1 MSIQLVFCCTVLILM
16 NCEITNVRDFLV
28 HLPKLAGYDYNEVVS
43 YLIFKTLNL
52 LLKCPTE
59 NVDWSSLVAIFESEK
74 WKDGTYK
81 RVLQDVDW
89 KTQISS
95 NNLNVSHRGCMC
107 SRICYPTETV
117 YYCFTCTTNPL
128 YEICEGCFDRS
139 KHAGH
144 SFTAKLVV
152 RPEGRVCHC
161 GDPYVFKEP
170 QFAFLCKKDE
180 NNDQRNPPIGY
191 DELAFSIFSVV
202 LDYLIDVTI
211 YFGEQNEG
219 YRSTAS
225 IKEMGKGVNTHYT
238 VLKDSRDQIDEPD
251 PNDMRWTLQ
260 IDEEDCQ
267 MHYMDLTAK
276 IARILNK
283 PTEYAIAMTNMLE
296 NGTSSVTV
304 LTSSD
309 REKLEQIS
317 LQFQNEG
324 ARNHIRRINETF
336 KRDLIEDLIDWLC
349 TIFSSELIS
358 LETKASLRLC
368 LLDKWNSGLLSTKLT
383 SDRLSTF
390 VSKITLLGGFLVS
403 YEQRDNFPWFT
414 PWNFDFDFQDDRLT
428 SIMSDYNKRLK
439 NTDIPNSVARF
450 HSFHGSRFQYI
461 LTEFPNFLS
470 RVSRNKIL
478 KILCTV
484 FAIADDARRYLA
496 AQYLDVY
503 LAVLYSTVASDTTG
517 FKVSMMSILSQYTL
531 QDPEIANIA
540 IRSGFVQRT
549 LRFAFTLMAF
559 NPEDLVAY
567 LPIPL
572 YYGCKLPNDTIRN
585 RRTIICFKDICILM
599 STNTIPEEL
608 MNDIAILNAVV
619 ESFAEFNSVL
629 PLKRETC
636 EHVEFE
642 NFDFS
647 SYYFFFSSIL
657 IMTDGYVRS
666 ISLLLDSESRRRIV
680 YKLVKIAMEK
690 EFKQL
695 GHKKYSPYCSSPK
708 AFIDKKH
715 ENPGLRKVQEN
726 ICGHTTDVI
735 NFQVGVDTQNFFNPM
750 SYLFKFVLQWSQCGR
765 YEPLPNGLKNCIN
778 FQELF
783 QDKMKAL
790 YISEA
795 SLSTL
800 ILLSQINIGF
810 WVRNG
815 TPITHQARMYT
826 RYSMREF
833 TYMSDIFNVQFSMVF
848 SDPND
853 FFVSF
858 LSRWGLKH
866 WANGFPMGDFPD
878 SDTTV
883 AMVNQCLLLLIQL
896 FTEIKSLTM
905 VSSID
910 GFEKTLKAEII
921 HALCYKNCTYS
932 QIMNDI
938 PEHITKHAAF
948 DLYLEK
954 YTNYTPP
961 SGSMDCGVYTLK
973 SEFRAEIDPF
983 FIGMSSN
990 KRYEAEKCIRSSM
1003 ATKYKLNYDDTF
1015 IPPRKVIDSLK
1026 NTPYFGLYSISSAET
1041 FGMFLKNTLDHIS
1054 KFEYESL
1061 LPTVVH
1067 LIHLCVINN
1076 LNDFMKIFWHEYT
1089 SMEAADYYYHS
1100 VGSILYR
1107 FLLKDNFSSVH
1118 GAIREIFRYLTEAAP
1133 HVDAASYLQEQA
1145 HPFNADVLWSSST
1158 VKNSKD
1164 EEFERKKKMA
1174 RIKKEKVIKSLTK
1187 QQMKF
1192 IENNSISTTDD
1203 EELKESSADSDAG
1216 GLVGWKFPEDTCVFC
1231 KMPYED
1237 DVFVYFS
1244 YQENNICDLNVD
1256 FSRISDV
1263 IEAIT
1268 QREVDDI
1275 LVMEQKQN
1283 YFTTPEN
1290 STVIQQMTL
1299 TYQDSVMKTCGHGSH
1314 ISCLGN
1320 HMKSIRTAHNQ
1331 TTKNVPVAYGFGLL
1345 YCPLCNGLCNS
1356 FLPKILES
1364 NCRVAKNF
1372 FENNFQNSTENISNL
1387 LLSTSLK
1394 AARICEDLTENL
1406 PMSKRNP
1413 FEVVNQIFISTIL
1426 NTELS
1431 LRSLSADTV
1440 IHEMPNQRLLTLRL
1454 LSELKSTL
1462 LKSCPNKKNLFY
1474 AVKPSN
1480 LFKLN
1485 DNAELLSLASEIIES
1500 PEQLK
1505 YPQFTV
1511 TPLLCLKE
1519 LVKTEIWRNCVVL
1532 SKELL
1537 KVKFY
1542 QNDTRTTPWNSHV
1555 ETDENSQ
1562 VEATMLMKV
1571 LKTILF
1577 CLNPM
1582 ITSSFFEGLDLIK
1595 SHLHQLIAGSF
1606 KIFLRRLCMVFY
1618 SRYAVE
1624 LVYSQET
1631 NFSREIDFLLEY
1643 LQLPPFV
1650 SIIQEFCEQDAE
1662 QCFKN
1667 LKETLEG
1674 NASSNIIENFAFTS
1688 PRTAK
1693 LVNLP
1698 ISLSHFAF
1706 AEGNR
1711 LTQKAVRDEISICLF
1726 CGKACR
1732 IQRSVALHGYV
1743 QGECT
1748 NHVRNECKLV
1758 SAYGVFLMVKS
1769 NSIYLS
1775 YGNRGCFYPAPYLH
1789 KHGETDA
1796 DFKFNN
1802 PVFLDYKRYE
1812 NLMNGI
1818 ILGNMIP
1825 HIVFR
1830 LTDGNSDL
1838 GGWETM

>member
-1 MSIQLVFCCTVLILM
+1 MDY
-16 NCEITNVRDFLV
+16 EITNVRDFLV
-28 HLPKLAGYDYNEVVS
+28 HLPKLASYDYNEVVS
-43 YLIFKTLNL
+43 YLVFKTLNL
-52 LLKCPTE
+52 LLKCPAE
-59 NVDWSSLVAIFESEK
+59 NMDWCSLVAIFESEK
-74 WKDGTYK
+74 WSDGTYK
-81 RVLQDVDW
+81 RILQDVDW
-89 KTQISS
+89 KSEIFS
-95 NNLNVSHRGCMC
+95 NNSNGSHRGCMC

-128 YEICEGCFDRS
+128 YEICENCFDES
-139 KHAGH
+139 KHVGH
-144 SFTAKLVV
+144 SFTAKIVV

-170 QFAFLCKKDE
+170 RFALLCKNDE
-180 NNDQRNPPIGY
+180 NNGPRNSPNGY
-191 DELAFSIFSVV
+191 NELALDIVSAV

-211 YFGEQNEG
+211 YFEEQNDG
-219 YRSTAS
+219 YHSTDS
-225 IKEMGKGVNTHYT
+225 IKQMGKGLNTHCT
-238 VLKDSRDQIDEPD
+238 VLKDSKDQIDETYPK
-251 PNDMRWTLQ
+251 NMVWTLQ

-296 NGTSSVTV
+296 NGAPSVTV
-304 LTSSD
+304 LTSHD
-309 REKLEQIS
+309 KNKLEQIS
-317 LQFQNEG
+317 LHFQNEG
-324 ARNHIRRINETF
+324 AKNHIRRINETF
-336 KRDLIEDLIDWLC
+336 KRDLIEDLIEWLC
-349 TIFSSELIS
+349 TTFTNESVS
-358 LETKASLRLC
+358 LETRSSLRLC
-368 LLDKWNSGLLSTKLT
+368 MLDKWNSGLLSTKLT

-403 YEQRDNFPWFT
+403 YEQRDNFPWFK
-414 PWNFDFDFQDDRLT
+414 PWNFDFDLQDDRLT
-428 SIMSDYNKRLK
+428 SVMSDYDKRLK
-439 NTDIPNSVARF
+439 NTDIPNSVTRF
-450 HSFHGSRFQYI
+450 HALHGSRFQYI

-470 RVSRNKIL
+470 RVSRHRIL
-478 KILCTV
+478 KILCAMFT
-484 FAIADDARRYLA
+484 IADETRRCLA
-496 AQYLDVY
+496 AQYLDIY
-503 LAVLYSTVASDTTG
+503 LAVLYSAVASDPTG
-517 FKVSMMSILSQYTL
+517 FKVSMMGIFSQYTL
-531 QDPEIANIA
+531 QDPETANIA
-540 IRSGFVQRT
+540 IRSGFIQRT

-572 YYGCKLPNDTIRN
+572 YYGCKLPIETIRN

-599 STNTIPEEL
+599 STNTIPQEL
-608 MNDIAILNAVV
+608 MEDKAILNAIV
-619 ESFAEFNSVL
+619 ESFAEFNSIL
-629 PLKRETC
+629 PLKRETS

-666 ISLLLDSESRRRIV
+666 ISLLLDPESRKRTVCNLIN
-680 YKLVKIAMEK
+680 IAMEK

-695 GHKKYSPYCSSPK
+695 GHKKYSLYGSSPK
-708 AFIDKKH
+708 AFIEKRLK
-715 ENPGLRKVQEN
+715 NSGLRKIQEN

-765 YEPLPNGLKNCIN
+765 YVPLPNGLKNYIN

-783 QDKMKAL
+783 QDKKKAL

-800 ILLSQINIGF
+800 VLLGQINIGF

-833 TYMSDIFNVQFSMVF
+833 TYMSDIFNVQFSMVS

-853 FFVSF
+853 FFVTF

-878 SDTTV
+878 PDTTV
-883 AMVNQCLLLLIQL
+883 AMVNQCFLLLIQL

-932 QIMNDI
+932 QIMSNI

-954 YTNYTPP
+954 YTDYTPP
-961 SGSMDCGVYTLK
+961 SGLMDCGIYTLK
-973 SEFRAEIDPF
+973 PEFRTEIDPF
-983 FIGMSSN
+983 FIGMSSS

-1003 ATKYKLNYDDTF
+1003 ATKYKMNYDDTF

-1026 NTPYFGLYSISSAET
+1026 HTPYFRLYAISSAET
-1041 FGMFLKNTLDHIS
+1041 FGLFLKNSLDHIN

-1061 LPTVVH
+1061 LPAVVH
-1067 LIHLCVINN
+1067 VIHLCVVNN

-1089 SMEAADYYYHS
+1089 SMETADYYYHS
-1100 VGSILYR
+1100 VGSILYS

-1118 GAIREIFRYLTEAAP
+1118 GAIREIFRYLTETAP
-1133 HVDAASYLQEQA
+1133 HVDTTSYLQEQA
-1145 HPFNADVLWSSST
+1145 HPFNADVLWSSNT
-1158 VKNSKD
+1158 VKNTKD
-1164 EEFERKKKMA
+1164 EEFERKKKLA
-1174 RIKKEKVIKSLTK
+1174 RIKKEKVIRKLTK
-1187 QQMKF
+1187 QQMQF
-1192 IENNSISTTDD
+1192 IENNSIPATDD
-1203 EELKESSADSDAG
+1203 EEFKESSVESVQG
-1216 GLVGWKFPEDTCVFC
+1216 GPVGWEFPEDSCVFC
-1231 KMPYED
+1231 KMPGEN

-1244 YQENNICDLNVD
+1244 YQESNICDHNLD
-1256 FSRISDV
+1256 FSKIKDV
-1263 IEAIT
+1263 TEAIS
-1268 QREVDDI
+1268 QQEIGVSLER
-1275 LVMEQKQN
+1275 KQDN
-1283 YFTTPEN
+1283 ATNFEN
-1290 STVIQQMTL
+1290 IAVLPQIKLTVQG
-1299 TYQDSVMKTCGHGSH
+1299 SVMKTCGHGSH

-1320 HMKSIRTAHNQ
+1320 HMKSIRAAHNQ

-1356 FLPKILES
+1356 FLPKILGS
-1364 NCRVAKNF
+1364 NCRIAKNF
-1372 FENNFQNSTENISNL
+1372 FENNLQFSTENISNL

-1394 AARICEDLTENL
+1394 AARICEDLTPNL
-1406 PMSKRNP
+1406 LMSQRNP
-1413 FEVVNQIFISTIL
+1413 FKVVNQIFINTIL

-1431 LRSLSADTV
+1431 LRSLSADNA

-1462 LKSCPNKKNLFY
+1462 FKSCPNNTNLLQ

-1480 LFKLN
+1480 IFEFDDEN
-1485 DNAELLSLASEIIES
+1485 TELLFLASEIIEFS
-1500 PEQLK
+1500 EQHE
-1505 YPQFTV
+1505 YSRFTS
-1511 TPLLCLKE
+1511 TPLLLLKE
-1519 LVKTEIWRNCVVL
+1519 LIKTKLWRDCVAL

-1537 KVKFY
+1537 KVGFY
-1542 QNDTRTTPWNSHV
+1542 QNYSKNTPWSIPMK
-1555 ETDENSQ
+1555 TDEHSQ
-1562 VEATMLMKV
+1562 VEATMLVEV
-1571 LKTILF
+1571 LKAQLY
-1577 CLNPM
+1577 CLNPL
-1582 ITSSFFEGLDLIK
+1582 ITSSYLDELGLIK
-1595 SHLHQLIAGSF
+1595 FHLHQLIVGSLQ
-1606 KIFLRRLCMVFY
+1606 IFLRRLYMIFY
-1618 SRYAVE
+1618 SRYAIEVAYTRE
-1624 LVYSQET
+1624 ID
-1631 NFSREIDFLLEY
+1631 FSREIDFLLEY
-1643 LQLPPFV
+1643 LHLPPLA
-1650 SIIQEFCEQDAE
+1650 SIIQEFCANDVE
-1662 QCFKN
+1662 QCLESF
-1667 LKETLEG
+1667 KETLQG
-1674 NASSNIIENFAFTS
+1674 DMTSNVIENFALTS
-1688 PRTAK
+1688 PRAAK
-1693 LVNLP
+1693 LVDLP
-1698 ISLSHFAF
+1698 ISLSHFAL
-1706 AEGNR
+1706 AEGNQV
-1711 LTQKAVRDEISICLF
+1711 TQRAVRDDISICLF

-1748 NHVRNECKLV
+1748 NHVRNECKIV
-1758 SAYGVFLMVKS
+1758 STYGVFLMVKS
-1769 NSIYLS
+1769 SSIYLS
-1775 YGNRGCFYPAPYLH
+1775 YGHRGCFYPAPYLH
-1789 KHGETDA
+1789 KHGEPDA

-1802 PVFLDYKRYE
+1802 PVFLHSKRYE
-1812 NLMNGI
+1812 YLMNSI